1 MRCRTL
7 FRNGGHAVKHFRSS
21 KSRALAL
28 VGLSA
33 VGSAAFAGGEGTD
46 YSTLV
51 DAVDFSTVATGV
63 LGVAAALIVVY
74 ITIKGVK
81 LMMGFVRGG

>member
-1 MRCRTL
+1 M
-7 FRNGGHAVKHFRSS
+7 FKS
-21 KSRALAL
+21 KISRAFAALAL
-28 VGLSA
+28 LA
-33 VGSAAFAGGEGTD
+33 VGPLALAGGGGGTD
-46 YSTLV
+46 YSELV

>member
-1 MRCRTL
+1 M
-7 FRNGGHAVKHFRSS
+7 KHLLVN
-21 KSRALAL
+21 KSRLLTGAALLAVGPLALA
-28 VGLSA
+28 
-33 VGSAAFAGGEGTD
+33 GGGGGTD
-46 YSTLV
+46 YSDLV

-63 LGVAAALIVVY
+63 LGVAAALITVY

>member
-1 MRCRTL
+1 MK
-7 FRNGGHAVKHFRSS
+7 HAFS
-21 KSRALAL
+21 KIRALAL
-28 VGLSA
+28 GAALLA
-33 VGSAAFAGGEGTD
+33 VGPLALAGGGGTD
-46 YSTLV
+46 YSELV

>member
-1 MRCRTL
+1 M
-7 FRNGGHAVKHFRSS
+7 KHLNV
-21 KSRALAL
+21 KSRLVAVAALLAAS
-28 VGLSA
+28 VTP
-33 VGSAAFAGGEGTD
+33 AAFAGGGGGTD
-46 YSTLV
+46 YSELV

>member
-1 MRCRTL
+1 MFKQFNRGRL
-7 FRNGGHAVKHFRSS
+7 AAGALLA
-21 KSRALAL
+21 ALA
-28 VGLSA
+28 A
-33 VGSAAFAGGEGTD
+33 PAAFAGGTD

-51 DAVDFSTVATGV
+51 AAVDFETVATGV

>member
-1 MRCRTL
+1 
-7 FRNGGHAVKHFRSS
+7 VKLRSILTKFGS
-21 KSRALAL
+21 QLPLVAAGTALSGLAL
-28 VGLSA
+28 
-33 VGSAAFAGGEGTD
+33 AGGESGTD
-46 YSTLV
+46 YSELV
-51 DAVDFSTVATGV
+51 EAVDFSTVSTGV